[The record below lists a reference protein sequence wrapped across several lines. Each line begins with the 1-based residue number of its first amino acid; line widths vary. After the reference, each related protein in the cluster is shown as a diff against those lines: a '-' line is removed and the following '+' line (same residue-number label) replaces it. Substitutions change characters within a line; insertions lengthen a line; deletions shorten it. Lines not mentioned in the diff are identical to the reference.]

1 MSWRGQ
7 KETSPT
13 VDKIENVVGRSCTVH
28 GNLAADGAF
37 RVDGTIE
44 GSVESKASVV
54 VGESGTVKGNVRAV
68 DVLVA
73 GRIQGNVACTGHLDI
88 MSTGTIEGDIEAKSL
103 RVETGGVFAG
113 TSRMGK
119 GPKDQKDQKG
129 QKEQKEQ
136 KEQKDRNATPELSPQ
151 FSVAR

>member
-7 KETSPT
+7 KEPNQA

-28 GNLAADGAF
+28 GDLAAEGAF

-44 GSVESKASVV
+44 GSVESKGSVV
-54 VGESGTVKGNVRAV
+54 VGESGTVKGNIRAV

-73 GRIQGNVACTGHLDI
+73 GKIHGNVACTGHLDI
-88 MSTGTIEGDIEAKSL
+88 MSTGTIEGDIDAKSL

-113 TSRMGK
+113 TSRMGGK
-119 GPKDQKDQKG
+119 SKDQKDS
-129 QKEQKEQ
+129 KEQKEQ
-136 KEQKDRNATPELSPQ
+136 KEQRDKKGAPDLSPQ
-151 FSVAR
+151 FSAAR

>member
-7 KETSPT
+7 KETNPT
-13 VDKIENVVGRSCTVH
+13 VDKIENVIGRSCTVH
-28 GNLAADGAF
+28 GDFAADGAF

-54 VGESGTVKGNVRAV
+54 VGESGAVKGNIRAV

-73 GRIQGNVACTGHLDI
+73 GKIHGNVACTGHLDI
-88 MSTGTIEGDIEAKSL
+88 MSTGIIEGDIDAKSL

-113 TSRMGK
+113 TSRMGGKSPEQKAQK
-119 GPKDQKDQKG
+119 GQKDPKDQKDKG
-129 QKEQKEQ
+129 
-136 KEQKDRNATPELSPQ
+136 AAPELSPQ
-151 FSVAR
+151 FSAAR